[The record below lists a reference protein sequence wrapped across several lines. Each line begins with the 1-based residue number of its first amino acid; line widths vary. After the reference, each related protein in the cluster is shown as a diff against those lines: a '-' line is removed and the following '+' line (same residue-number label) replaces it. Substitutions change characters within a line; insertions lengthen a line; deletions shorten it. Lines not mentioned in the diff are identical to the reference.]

1 MSIPKP
7 IKIKQT
13 DHDGHIRE
21 VEVMVSP
28 HRNSNVPFPFLPFG
42 KKHKAWGEAQSQKG
56 AVKERAL
63 ELVAAA
69 YSWKKK
75 SAVAAL
81 PRATPG
87 EIKLILEGID
97 QDHDLDRSRVAERK
111 HRTNEVMLENFNAD
125 DDASLER
132 VQSVLDAIKYE
143 YNEIIV
149 RERMVFF
156 DITKNS
162 YGTIIRPCIDNL
174 RVCHPSLALEDLSDL
189 EGEDLEFAR
198 KLLNMSLIRY
208 ESESDKISGRRS
220 YSKSAWEQE
229 LDSVRTEILRYS
241 PHMTAPLVEVILN
254 HPDRLEQVLSE
265 IKNRGLPLHQADDL
279 INDIIKST
287 SVLSEGAL

>member
-28 HRNSNVPFPFLPFG
+28 HKTSSAPFPFLPFG
-42 KKHKAWGEAQSQKG
+42 KKHKAWVEAQSKKG

-75 SAVAAL
+75 SAIAAL
-81 PRATPG
+81 PGATPG
-87 EIKLILEGID
+87 EIALILKGID
-97 QDHDLDRSRVAERK
+97 QDHDMDRTRVADRK
-111 HRTNEVMLENFNAD
+111 NRTNEVMLENFNAD

-132 VQSVLDAIKYE
+132 VQSILDAIKYE